1 MVVNV
6 VEAKSKFS
14 SLLSLVGMGKEEV
27 VIAKRNKPM
36 AVLVSFDMFQKM
48 KENILPHIDIATI
61 DALPSTIDRFQGILS
76 DEEIQ
81 THWKESREEYLREKY
96 L

>member
-14 SLLSLVGMGKEEV
+14 ALLSLVGMGKEEV

-36 AVLVSFDMFQKM
+36 AVLVPFDTFQRM
-48 KENILPHIDIATI
+48 KENTLPHIDMAAI

-76 DEEIQ
+76 DEEIE
-81 THWKESREEYLREKY
+81 TDWKESREAYLRDKY